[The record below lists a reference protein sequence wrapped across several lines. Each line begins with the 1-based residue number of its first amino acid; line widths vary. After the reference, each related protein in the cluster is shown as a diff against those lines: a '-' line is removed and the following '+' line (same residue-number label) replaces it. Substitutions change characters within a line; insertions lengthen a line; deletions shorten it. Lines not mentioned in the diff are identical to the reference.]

1 MSLSPEKAQRLVKVA
16 RLYYEQDLSQQ
27 QIAQQLDISRPL
39 VSRMLSEARAEGIVH
54 IEIRTPGQRRDRIW
68 QELRRQ
74 YGIRGGV
81 CVPHAQH
88 DSLTNRQLAE
98 EAVDFLLAQKA
109 RRMGIGWGTIIGE
122 IVSVLEQRPVLASG
136 VRSVCPLVGNS
147 GVSTR
152 NYHTDENAR
161 IVARQL
167 SAEPQY
173 LYVPAFAQTRQEQ
186 QVMEQLQYY
195 KAVSEEWARLDLALV
210 NIGNYP
216 SVPDFACASRY
227 GSMLVQGKAKGRL
240 LAYYFNLEGQ
250 IFRSDT
256 DYALQIPLELLQ
268 CCKNVVGVC
277 SANTTTQAL
286 RGALATGLLHQVIA
300 PEELLDTVL
309 NGVVT

>member
-1 MSLSPEKAQRLVKVA
+1 MSLSAEKAQRLVTVA
-16 RLYYEQDLSQQ
+16 KLYYEQDLSQQ
-27 QIAQQLDISRPL
+27 QIATQMGISRPL
-39 VSRMLSEARAEGIVH
+39 VSRMLSEAKAEGIVH
-54 IEIRTPGQRRDRIW
+54 IEIRTPGQKRERLW
-68 QELRRQ
+68 QELRRK

-81 CVPHAQH
+81 CAPRAQH
-88 DSLTNRQLAE
+88 DNLTNHQLAE
-98 EAVDFLLAQKA
+98 ESIDFLLTQRA
-109 RRMGIGWGTIIGE
+109 RRIGIGWGTIIGE
-122 IVSVLEQRPVLASG
+122 IVTALEDRPVMATG
-136 VRSVCPLVGNS
+136 IESVCPLVGNS

-152 NYHTDENAR
+152 NYHSDENAR

-167 SAEPQY
+167 SAAPQY

-186 QVMEQLQYY
+186 QVMQQLQYY

-227 GSMLVQGKAKGRL
+227 GNMLVKGKAKGRL
-240 LAYYFNLEGQ
+240 LAYYFNQEGQ
-250 IFRSDT
+250 IFHSDT

-277 SANTTTQAL
+277 SANTTPQAL

-300 PEELLDTVL
+300 TEELLDFMVD
-309 NGVVT
+309 GAVT